1 MKSTVVLKPL
11 LKAFHGKRKN
21 LALDGGLQTC
31 RSRLKLIALL
41 KPLGRALINTL
52 APLTATALLFI
63 GLPAHSQ
70 EQIGQNQAIPSA
82 NPPANPFANPPES
95 PSGSET
101 KQDAN
106 GDKNKDKSWE
116 KLLPSAAPR
125 SITIVVG
132 TYQQR
137 PFVFWEDEQTY
148 GYSIELWQDVAS
160 AMDVK
165 TKFVE
170 YDNVTDL
177 LNAIKAKKVDI
188 GISGISI
195 TPAREGGEYDFS
207 YPIYHSGLQL
217 MIRRKRVNPLITIA
231 QDLGGWQSALAVSR
245 ILGLS
250 ILAGGLIWF
259 LEHKKNQDFPT
270 GVLPGIGQGVWF
282 AVVTLGTFGYGDVT
296 PKTAPG
302 RMVAV
307 VWMAFSFFVLGDFIS
322 TMTAAR
328 QERIEGTTLV
338 DLQGAKIGAVA
349 NTSAYF
355 YLRNEAVQ
363 LKDFPTFQNAVQ
375 SLREGDLAGIVA
387 DYPTVKYL
395 TLENK
400 DFVLTGNLLNHESYG
415 IITLDGNEILMEAID
430 REVLK
435 LERSGRIEQLRLNW
449 FGDENS

>member
-1 MKSTVVLKPL
+1 MKSTVILKPL
-11 LKAFHGKRKN
+11 LK
-21 LALDGGLQTC
+21 
-31 RSRLKLIALL
+31 
-41 KPLGRALINTL
+41 PLRRALINTL
-52 APLTATALLFI
+52 APLTVTALLFS
-63 GLPAHSQ
+63 GLPAQSQ
-70 EQIGQNQAIPSA
+70 EQVGQAIPSA
-82 NPPANPFANPPES
+82 S

-101 KQDAN
+101 KQDEN
-106 GDKNKDKSWE
+106 GDQNSDKNSDKSWE

-148 GYSIELWQDVAS
+148 GYSIDLWQDVAS

-170 YDNVTDL
+170 YDNVTEL
-177 LNAIKAKKVDI
+177 LNAIKTKKVDI

-245 ILGLS
+245 IVGLS

-270 GVLPGIGQGVWF
+270 EILPGIGQGIWF

-296 PKTAPG
+296 PKTVPG
-302 RMVAV
+302 RMIAV
-307 VWMAFSFFVLGDFIS
+307 IWMAFSFFVLGDFIS

-328 QERIEGTTLV
+328 QERIEGTTLA

-375 SLREGDLAGIVA
+375 SLREGDLAGVVG

-449 FGDENS
+449 FGDEKS

>member
-1 MKSTVVLKPL
+1 MIPIKHSLRSLPHLVDTFRTGRFFVSSGKTPSLSNTV
-11 LKAFHGKRKN
+11 RKN
-21 LALDGGLQTC
+21 VVISITSLTVLRMTIL
-31 RSRLKLIALL
+31 
-41 KPLGRALINTL
+41 
-52 APLTATALLFI
+52 PLTAILLLVI
-63 GLPAHSQ
+63 GRPAQTQ
-70 EQIGQNQAIPSA
+70 EKVIQDKPVPSSTSPATPSA
-82 NPPANPFANPPES
+82 GEIKNQTNA
-95 PSGSET
+95 
-101 KQDAN
+101 
-106 GDKNKDKSWE
+106 DKNNDKSWE

-125 SITIVVG
+125 SITITVG

-148 GYSIELWQDVAS
+148 GYSIDLWQDVAS

-165 TKFVE
+165 TTFVQYE
-170 YDNVTDL
+170 NVTEL
-177 LNAIKAKKVDI
+177 LKAVNSKEVDI

-195 TPAREGGEYDFS
+195 TPAREGGDFDFS

-250 ILAGGLIWF
+250 IVAGGLIWF
-259 LEHKKNQDFPT
+259 LEHKKNEDFPT
-270 GVLPGIGQGVWF
+270 KIIPGIGQGIWF
-282 AVVTLGTFGYGDVT
+282 AVVTLGTFGYGDIT
-296 PKTAPG
+296 PKTVSG
-302 RMVAV
+302 RLVAV

-338 DLQGAKIGAVA
+338 DLQGERIGAVL

-355 YLRNEAVQ
+355 YLRNEPVQ
-363 LKDFPTFQNAVQ
+363 LKDFPTFQNAVK
-375 SLREGDLAGIVA
+375 SLREGNLEGIVA

-400 DFVLTGNLLNHESYG
+400 EFVLTGNLLNHESYG
-415 IITLDGNEILMEAID
+415 IITRDGNEILMEAID

-435 LERSGRIEQLRLNW
+435 LERSGRIDQLRLNW